1 LTIIADW
8 PLPLYPSMLGRTM
21 TEYVVAL
28 CCMSGAELVPV
39 ESLNITAVD
48 DAEAVQKAVEWR
60 KASEWRVSTINA
72 APIDRKAWLQVLHD
86 GKAIFSQKIGR
97 F

>member
-1 LTIIADW
+1 MYVDGI
-8 PLPLYPSMLGRTM
+8 SFLGLGDTM

-28 CCMSGAELVPV
+28 CCKAGTELVPV

-48 DAEAVQKAVEWR
+48 DGEAVQKAVEWR
-60 KASEWRVSTINA
+60 KAAEWRVSTINA
-72 APIDRKAWLQVLHD
+72 APVDRKAWLQVLHD
-86 GKAIFSQKIGR
+86 GKAIYSQKIGR